1 MKLANKKLSEKEFL
15 EQREEVLKAWE
26 TGGDKDLNLD
36 KAVEYL
42 KSVPEEKNFAIV
54 LNKAKE
60 NNDTLIQPRGGV
72 PVLEEHIKLLKYLSA
87 SGADCLPSTID
98 SYTRQNRY
106 LEAQKGLEE
115 SEAKKR
121 ALLNGFPAVNHGVK
135 GCKAVLEA
143 IDKPLEARHGTPD
156 ARLLSEIIHAAGWT
170 SNEGGGIS
178 YNIPYAKSIPLEVSI
193 KNWQYV
199 DRLVGY
205 YEERGIKINREPFGP
220 LTGTLVPPSISNAVM
235 IIEALLAAEQG
246 VKNLTV
252 GYGMGGNLIQD
263 VAAVHSLYDQT
274 LEYLDKYGY
283 KDMEV
288 STVFHQWMGGFP
300 SDEAEAMAL
309 ISYSSSVAAL
319 SKATK
324 LITKSPHESVGIP
337 TMEANGLGV
346 KASKFIVNMLKDQN
360 ISDSEDLREEMNQI
374 KKEVKCL
381 LDTVFK
387 VGEGDLAVGAVRAFE
402 QGLLDIPFAPSKY
415 NAGKV
420 FPARDNEGRIR
431 ILEFGNLAMSEEVKE
446 FHYKKIKERADS
458 EDREISFQLSVDD
471 IYSVSKGKLIGRPL
485 RNLK

>member
-1 MKLANKKLSEKEFL
+1 MKLANKKLTEKEFL
-15 EQREEVLKAWE
+15 EQRQEVLKAWP
-26 TGGDKDLNLD
+26 TGNDEDLDLD
-36 KAVEYL
+36 KALVFL
-42 KSVPEEKNFAIV
+42 KSVPEDKNFALV

-60 NNDTLIQPRGGV
+60 NDDTLIQPRGGV
-72 PVLEEHIKLLKYLSA
+72 PVLKEHIKLLNYLA
-87 SGADCLPSTID
+87 DSGADLLPSTID
-98 SYTRQNRY
+98 SYTRHNRY
-106 LEAQKGLEE
+106 QEAQKGLEE
-115 SEAKKR
+115 SELKNR

-135 GCKAVLEA
+135 GCKEVF
-143 IDKPLEARHGTPD
+143 IKVSKPLEARHGTPD
-156 ARLLSEIIHAAGWT
+156 ARLLSEIIHASGWT

-178 YNIPYAKSIPLEVSI
+178 YNIPYAKSVPLEVSI
-193 KNWQYV
+193 KHWQYV

-205 YEERGIKINREPFGP
+205 YEERGVKINREPFGP

-246 VKNLTV
+246 VKNITV

-274 LEYLDKYGY
+274 LYYLDKFGY
-283 KDMEV
+283 KDMEI

-346 KASKFIVNMLKDQN
+346 KASKFIVNMLKDQT
-360 ISDSEDLREEMNQI
+360 ISESKDLDLEMNQI
-374 KKEVKCL
+374 KKEVECL
-381 LDTVFK
+381 IETVLK
-387 VGEGDLAVGAVRAFE
+387 VGEGDLAIGTVRAFE
-402 QGLLDIPFAPSKY
+402 QGLIDIPFAPSKF
-415 NAGKV
+415 NGGKV

-431 ILEFGNLAMSEEVKE
+431 ILDFGNLAMNDEIKK
-446 FHYKKIKERADS
+446 FHLNKIEERAKT
-458 EDREISFQLSVDD
+458 EGREVSFQLTVDD

-485 RNLK
+485 RDL

>member
-1 MKLANKKLSEKEFL
+1 MKLANKRLTEQEFL
-15 EQREEVLKAWE
+15 EQRLEVLKTWP
-26 TGGDKDLNLD
+26 TGNDPELNLD
-36 KAVEYL
+36 IAVEYL
-42 KSVPEEKNFAIV
+42 RNVPEEKNFAIV
-54 LNKAKE
+54 LNKAKAT
-60 NNDTLIQPRGGV
+60 NDTLIQPRGGV
-72 PVLEEHIKLLKYLSA
+72 PVLAEHIKLLNYLSA

-98 SYTRQNRY
+98 SYTRHNRY
-106 LEAQKGLEE
+106 QEAQKGLEE
-115 SEAKKR
+115 SEAKCR
-121 ALLNGFPAVNHGVK
+121 ALLNGFPAVNHGVA
-135 GCKAVLEA
+135 GCKKVLESV
-143 IDKPLEARHGTPD
+143 DKPVEARHGTPD

-220 LTGTLVPPSISNAVM
+220 LTGTLVPPAISNTVM

-246 VKNLTV
+246 VKNITV

-274 LEYLDKYGY
+274 TEYLDRFGY
-283 KDMEV
+283 KDMEI

-346 KASKFIVNMLKDQN
+346 KASKFIVNMLKDQT
-360 ISDSEDLREEMNQI
+360 ISESDDLRMEIDQI
-374 KKEVKCL
+374 KREVNCL
-381 LDTVFK
+381 IETVLK
-387 VGEGDLAVGAVRAFE
+387 VGEGDLAVGTVRAFE
-402 QGLLDIPFAPSKY
+402 QGLMDIPFAPSKY

-431 ILEFGNLAMSEEVKE
+431 ILDFGNLAMSEEIKE
-446 FHYKKIKERADS
+446 FHYKKIKQRADS
-458 EDREISFQLSVDD
+458 EEREISFQLTVDD

>member
-1 MKLANKKLSEKEFL
+1 MKLANKRLTEQEFL
-15 EQREEVLKAWE
+15 EQRLEVLKTWP
-26 TGGDKDLNLD
+26 TGNDSELNLD
-36 KAVEYL
+36 IAVEYL
-42 KSVPEEKNFAIV
+42 RNVPEEKNFAIV
-54 LNKAKE
+54 LNKAKAT
-60 NNDTLIQPRGGV
+60 NDTLIQPRGGV
-72 PVLEEHIKLLKYLSA
+72 PVLAEHIKLLNYLSA

-98 SYTRQNRY
+98 SYTRHNRY
-106 LEAQKGLEE
+106 QEAQKGLEE
-115 SEAKKR
+115 SEAKCR
-121 ALLNGFPAVNHGVK
+121 ALLNGFPAVNHGVA
-135 GCKAVLEA
+135 GCKKVLESV
-143 IDKPLEARHGTPD
+143 DKPVEARHGTPD

-220 LTGTLVPPSISNAVM
+220 LTGTLVPPAISNTVM
-235 IIEALLAAEQG
+235 IIETLLAAEQG
-246 VKNLTV
+246 VKNITV
-252 GYGMGGNLIQD
+252 GYGMGGNLVQD
-263 VAAVHSLYDQT
+263 VAAVHSLYNQT
-274 LEYLDKYGY
+274 IEYLDRFGY
-283 KDMEV
+283 KDMEI

-346 KASKFIVNMLKDQN
+346 KASKFIVNMLKDQT
-360 ISDSEDLREEMNQI
+360 ISESDDLRMEIDQI
-374 KKEVKCL
+374 KREVNCL
-381 LDTVFK
+381 IETVLK
-387 VGEGDLAVGAVRAFE
+387 VGEGDLAVGTVRAFE
-402 QGLLDIPFAPSKY
+402 QGLMDIPFAPSKY

-431 ILEFGNLAMSEEVKE
+431 ILDFGNLAMSEEIKE
-446 FHYKKIKERADS
+446 FHYKKIKQRADS
-458 EDREISFQLSVDD
+458 EEREISFQLTVDD